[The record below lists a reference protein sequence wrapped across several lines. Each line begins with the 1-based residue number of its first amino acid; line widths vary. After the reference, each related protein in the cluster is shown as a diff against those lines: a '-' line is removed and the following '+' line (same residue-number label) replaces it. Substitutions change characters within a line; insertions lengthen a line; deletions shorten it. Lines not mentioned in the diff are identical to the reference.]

1 MSELQQFYLE
11 RKNRL
16 NDLKVDDNFQAL
28 SHQWRSDAMSK
39 KFVYNFDW
47 LGRPIIQF
55 PNDIMAHQQLIW
67 DVQPDLIIE
76 TGIAHGGSLILSAS
90 LLALLDLQDKKLGR
104 REVRRKVVGIDIDI
118 RDHNRA
124 LIEQHFLSDYIHMIQ
139 GSSVDETV
147 VTEVQKIAGGFEK
160 VLVCLDS
167 MHTHEHVLSELQ
179 AYAQLV
185 SVDSYCIV
193 YDTFVEDLDKG
204 FFNDRPWDVGNN
216 PKTAVTDFLKNN
228 KEFTIDKDIEAKT
241 MITVAPDGFLKR
253 VK

>member
-1 MSELQQFYLE
+1 MNELQEFYLE
-11 RKNRL
+11 RKNRVK
-16 NDLKVDDNFQAL
+16 DLKVDDNFQDL
-28 SHQWRSDAMSK
+28 SHRWRSDAMSK

-55 PNDIMAHQQLIW
+55 PNDIMAYQQLFW

-104 REVRRKVVGIDIDI
+104 KEVRRKVVGIDIDI

-139 GSSVDETV
+139 GSSVDATV
-147 VTEVQKIAGGFEK
+147 VTEVQKIAAGFEK
-160 VLVCLDS
+160 VIVCLDS
-167 MHTHEHVLSELQ
+167 MHTHEHVLSELH

-204 FFNDRPWDVGNN
+204 FFNNRPWDVGNN

-228 KEFTIDKDIEAKT
+228 KEFITDKDIEAKT